1 MVWCLEPHDMWWVVQ
16 SVVPIHC
23 VCPTPLLCLY
33 WEVNYN
39 TTVNYTQGG
48 TGKQIKQ
55 YLVFIVKHLFLI
67 NMIYSWYTAVPSSG
81 QIDLFV
87 LGLIL
92 LVLIFNHFT
101 LVLQAHGLL
110 SLVHQKKDNLIKWRS
125 AENWDNL
132 KKRQIHK
139 SEQPSNL
146 TNEDKKWQ

>member
-67 NMIYSWYTAVPSSG
+67 NMIYSCAKLRANW
-81 QIDLFV
+81 
-87 LGLIL
+87 
-92 LVLIFNHFT
+92 LVCFRSNFTSFDFQSFHFGFASPWFAKFGT
-101 LVLQAHGLL
+101 
-110 SLVHQKKDNLIKWRS
+110 S
-125 AENWDNL
+125 
-132 KKRQIHK
+132 KKRQPHK
-139 SEQPSNL
+139 MKIGWKLRQSEKT
-146 TNEDKKWQ
+146 TNS